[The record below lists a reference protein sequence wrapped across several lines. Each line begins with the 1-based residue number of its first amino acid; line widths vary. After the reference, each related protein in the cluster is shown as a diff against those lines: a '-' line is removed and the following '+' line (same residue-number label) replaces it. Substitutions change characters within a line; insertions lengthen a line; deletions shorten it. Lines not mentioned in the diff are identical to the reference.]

1 MNVYTAPEYRRQG
14 VAARVVRACI
24 EDARARGAGSLLL
37 ESTQMGEPLY
47 RSLGFAPAKGYMRLS
62 LRDGRRR
69 GWGEGPRKCGKDS
82 EKIAA

>member
-1 MNVYTAPEYRRQG
+1 M
-14 VAARVVRACI
+14 AARVVRACI

-62 LRDGRRR
+62 LRD
-69 GWGEGPRKCGKDS
+69 
-82 EKIAA
+82 